1 MSHRAR
7 QPSPRVA
14 LVEDHER
21 LARLVERG
29 LAAAGIAV
37 DVFYTLASAWQG
49 MRGQGYAVAIV
60 DRGLPDGDGLE
71 LVRRMRAADNPTP
84 CLMLTS
90 RDALRD
96 RVDGLD
102 AGADDYLAKPF
113 ALDELAARV
122 RALMRRTPALRSL
135 SPVFAGLCVE
145 PEQGR
150 MQAGEDHVTLAPAEL
165 QIMLSLVRAAGQ
177 PVRRA
182 ALEAA
187 AWGTAEAVTPN
198 ALDVAV
204 HRLRKKLAAIGTGV
218 ALANVRNLGFALRDE
233 RAAP

>member
-1 MSHRAR
+1 MSE
-7 QPSPRVA
+7 QVSQSSPRVA
-14 LVEDHER
+14 LVEDHAR
-21 LARLVERG
+21 LATLVERG
-29 LAAAGIAV
+29 LSASGIAV
-37 DVFYTLASAWQG
+37 DVFHTLASAWQAV
-49 MRGQGYAVAIV
+49 RGQTYAVAIV

-71 LVRRMRAADNPTP
+71 LVRRMRAADNTTP

-96 RVDGLD
+96 RVAGLD
-102 AGADDYLAKPF
+102 AGADDYLPKPF

-122 RALMRRTPALRSL
+122 RALMRRPPALRSL
-135 SPVFAGLCVE
+135 APAFAGVRIE
-145 PEQGR
+145 PAQGR
-150 MQAGEDHVTLAPAEL
+150 MAAGEDHVTLAPAEL

-204 HRLRKKLAAIGTGV
+204 HRLRKKLAAIGAGV
-218 ALANVRNLGFALRDE
+218 SLVNVRNLGFTLREED
-233 RAAP
+233 APA